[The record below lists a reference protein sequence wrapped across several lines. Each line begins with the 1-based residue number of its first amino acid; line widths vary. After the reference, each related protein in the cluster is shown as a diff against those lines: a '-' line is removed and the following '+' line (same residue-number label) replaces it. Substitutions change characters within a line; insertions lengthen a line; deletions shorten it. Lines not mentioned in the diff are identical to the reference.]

1 MGYRSDVAIAIYGE
15 EGQMTAFIA
24 ASRLKQNFAKIFEEC
39 EIYPYNSHPYGD
51 VPSTP
56 HLMLLA
62 QFNDVKWYDGYSDVD
77 CWNKFAALAQEHD
90 AFINTE
96 FVRAGEETD
105 DNVHEQTGPNVEW
118 HLGISREVYTDLP
131 KRQEEANAATAAA

>member
-1 MGYRSDVAIAIYGE
+1 MGYRSNVAIAIYGE
-15 EGQMTAFIA
+15 EDQMVAFIA
-24 ASRLKQNFAKIFEEC
+24 ASRLKQNFAEIFEEC
-39 EIYPYNSHPYGD
+39 EIYPYSSRAYGD
-51 VPSTP
+51 VPSMP

-77 CWNKFAALAQEHD
+77 RWNKFVCLAQEHD
-90 AFINTE
+90 DFINTE
-96 FVRAGEETD
+96 FVRTGEDTD

-131 KRQEEANAATAAA
+131 KKQEKVA